1 MEQPRKLYIVGFNE
15 DEDSIHNGVNMIKFE
30 YQSVN
35 YPSAEWKL
43 LVCFGEYNWVLSSSG
58 LPYIWNCKKYTNK
71 LTHRYSKIHK

>member
-30 YQSVN
+30 FQSVN

-58 LPYIWNCKKYTNK
+58 LKSTLETWEGKRVNERHIYP
-71 LTHRYSKIHK
+71 L

>member
-58 LPYIWNCKKYTNK
+58 LKSTLETWEGKRVNERHIYP
-71 LTHRYSKIHK
+71 

>member
-1 MEQPRKLYIVGFNE
+1 MRKTSVITTLIKRHLLVEQPRKLYIVGFNE

-58 LPYIWNCKKYTNK
+58 LKST
-71 LTHRYSKIHK
+71 L